1 MADKA
6 NAIGGFQVAV
16 VQIATFLA
24 RTVKSFITKKNS
36 VDQGE
41 PIGIIRFGSQVDL
54 VIFSEDVTILVK
66 EHDRVYGGVSKI
78 AEIPST

>member
-1 MADKA
+1 M
-6 NAIGGFQVAV
+6 
-16 VQIATFLA
+16 
-24 RTVKSFITKKNS
+24 

-41 PIGIIRFGSQVDL
+41 PIGIIRFGSQVDM
-54 VIFSEDVTILVK
+54 VIFSEDVMILVK